1 MCTVYPCDEHVAGI
15 TFLVYR
21 CVQGCIFA
29 LIRKQLGIPDEYV
42 NLSVR
47 RKLPDEF
54 IGPPTP
60 SKGFVTYSKNSSGSV
75 EVKSIGNSF
84 KGVSALIAATRR
96 SRKDE

>member
-1 MCTVYPCDEHVAGI
+1 MVACDGTHFRGI
-15 TFLVYR
+15 QQRKTT
-21 CVQGCIFA
+21 GIFA